1 MATSRGYKRLRAW
14 AGAEYPLLRF
24 LERNGYDVSYQAGLD
39 THHRGLPQGTRL
51 FISVGHDEYWSG
63 PQRAAVE
70 AARDAEEQRWCR
82 TAWDCLDPMRAMGLV
97 PDRHTS
103 SSLVK
108 GIDATRQPSRRDVSQ
123 PVRHADSFPSATSEP

>member
-1 MATSRGYKRLRAW
+1 MRAW

-70 AARDAEEQRWCR
+70 AARDAGTHLAFFSGNEVYCAFPLVVIVARRW
-82 TAWDCLDPMRAMGLV
+82 WCLLKAKSMSIRSKL
-97 PDRHTS
+97 TF
-103 SSLVK
+103 
-108 GIDATRQPSRRDVSQ
+108 I
-123 PVRHADSFPSATSEP
+123 

>member
-1 MATSRGYKRLRAW
+1 MATSLELQKVCVW

-70 AARDAEEQRWCR
+70 AARDAGTHLAFFSGNEVYC
-82 TAWDCLDPMRAMGLV
+82 AFPLV
-97 PDRHTS
+97 IPATPALRRFP
-103 SSLVK
+103 LV
-108 GIDATRQPSRRDVSQ
+108 IV
-123 PVRHADSFPSATSEP
+123 VY